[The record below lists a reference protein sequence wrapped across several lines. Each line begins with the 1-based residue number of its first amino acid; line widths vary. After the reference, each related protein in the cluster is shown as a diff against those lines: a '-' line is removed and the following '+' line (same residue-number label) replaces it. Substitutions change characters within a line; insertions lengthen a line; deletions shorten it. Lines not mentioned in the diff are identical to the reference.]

1 MKKMMTF
8 ALGLSLLAGSA
19 FAAPGRPGP
28 DARIEGGTKP
38 AMTEVAKTAVK
49 MAGMTTVTTT
59 GAEAGATTDASANYQ
74 PLSQPRSEDRR
85 GRSRGFAC

>member
-19 FAAPGRPGP
+19 FAAPGRPVP
-28 DARIEGGTKP
+28 DCREIEVGTKP

-49 MAGMTTVTTT
+49 MAGY
-59 GAEAGATTDASANYQ
+59 DD
-74 PLSQPRSEDRR
+74 RHDDRR
-85 GRSRGFAC
+85 GGRRDDGRKR